1 MSNVPDPFEF
11 VKNLWAQMGIPGFG
25 QGTGTT
31 PGMPGGMPAFSAEEL
46 EKRLGELKQIRQ
58 WLEINL
64 NMLSL
69 QVNGLEMQ
77 LNAIKSMKSAPGA
90 EFMQQAAEAMR
101 SAAAAQPGFAQP
113 AAAPASFGQ
122 AGFTPPGFGQF
133 PFGTPTPPQATPAAA
148 PPPVEPTAKEAAK
161 PLNWPDPTAWMQ
173 TLQSE
178 FAKGMASM
186 ALPAAK
192 PAARKSAAP
201 ARKSVAKKARG
212 KA

>member
-11 VKNLWAQMGIPGFG
+11 VKNLWGQMGIPGFG
-25 QGTGTT
+25 QGAAVA
-31 PGMPGGMPAFSAEEL
+31 GGMPAFSAEEL

-90 EFMQQAAEAMR
+90 GFMQQAAEAMR
-101 SAAAAQPGFAQP
+101 SATAVQPGFA
-113 AAAPASFGQ
+113 
-122 AGFTPPGFGQF
+122 PPGFGQI
-133 PFGTPTPPQATPAAA
+133 PFGASTPAQAAPVVAPPPAASA
-148 PPPVEPTAKEAAK
+148 PPPVSPAAAEAAK
-161 PLNWPDPTAWMQ
+161 PLNWPDPSAWLQ

-178 FAKGMASM
+178 FAKGMASIV
-186 ALPAAK
+186 PAAPAAPK
-192 PAARKSAAP
+192 PAARKSAGSP
-201 ARKSVAKKARG
+201 RKAVAKKARG

>member
-11 VKNLWAQMGIPGFG
+11 VKNLWGQMGIPGFG
-25 QGTGTT
+25 QGAAVAG
-31 PGMPGGMPAFSAEEL
+31 GLPGGIPAFSAEEL

-90 EFMQQAAEAMR
+90 GFMQQAAEAMR
-101 SAAAAQPGFAQP
+101 SAAAVQPGFAQP
-113 AAAPASFGQ
+113 AAPAS
-122 AGFTPPGFGQF
+122 FGQF
-133 PFGTPTPPQATPAAA
+133 PFGASTPAQAAPAVAPPPAMSAPPAAA
-148 PPPVEPTAKEAAK
+148 PAAAEAAK

-178 FAKGMASM
+178 FAKGMASI
-186 ALPAAK
+186 APAAPAAPK
-192 PAARKSAAP
+192 PAALESAGSPRKA
-201 ARKSVAKKARG
+201 VAKKARG